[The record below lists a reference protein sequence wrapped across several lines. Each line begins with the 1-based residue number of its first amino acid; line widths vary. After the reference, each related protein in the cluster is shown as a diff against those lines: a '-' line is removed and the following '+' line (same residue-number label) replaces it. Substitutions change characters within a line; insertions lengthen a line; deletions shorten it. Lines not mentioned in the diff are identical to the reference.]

1 MAVVVEN
8 LLNRIHKIHKID
20 IINLTD
26 VSPYRTYR
34 WGDHKTGFSHFSKM
48 ISTVKIR
55 NNNNSKGVRE
65 KQVLPQTKAT

>member
-1 MAVVVEN
+1 MLVLIVHIVGE
-8 LLNRIHKIHKID
+8 
-20 IINLTD
+20 IIRPALVT
-26 VSPYRTYR
+26 SQL
-34 WGDHKTGFSHFSKM
+34 SHFSKM